1 MPMTFDRDDLKHL
14 VRYFDRQV
22 RVSRLRSK
30 YGLSNRGLFQAL
42 VEARR
47 RAIIGK
53 STFARL
59 RFRKIS
65 SPFPQDAETRFKVML
80 SCLNTELKQA
90 CLLEL
95 EDYPRTYVEIGKRL
109 AEDTTITLPSLQT
122 FSTYF
127 PDSFVPGGLATE
139 ERLGRGFGL
148 RRRYFGISTAGRK
161 YGQPLAAF
169 SLRFAVDNGVSLYEL
184 LGQSRMPRDSA
195 SPYNRIRIVELV
207 SQGYGR
213 MIDLMDALGL
223 QIEDVRQHL
232 DKLQQLGILKYDSL
246 DLGRGETKAYT
257 WTPEKLPK
265 EAKTV
270 RELKSLTQ
278 RVADWLYHH
287 RKGGRKEIAAALGHK
302 HPTNISQVLVGLVE
316 QGLAS
321 TSFAS
326 TDKSRINLLEG
337 SSAVIDFAQSVRN
350 ALKGGVE
357 LRRMRAML
365 EEFVRDKKVR
375 CKYLDAGLAL
385 YTEVSPFL
393 DARTGSEREAE
404 LLDFVR
410 EYASAHAAGPR
421 PVDVVRGLGWSHGV
435 VTLYLRA
442 LIAKGAL
449 LKQRKGPAV
458 AYRIC

>member
-1 MPMTFDRDDLKHL
+1 MSFERDDLKHL
-14 VRYFDRQV
+14 VRDFERQV
-22 RVSRLRSK
+22 RISRLRSK
-30 YGLSNRGLFQAL
+30 YRLSNRGLFQAL

-47 RAIIGK
+47 RVIIGK
-53 STFARL
+53 SAFTRL
-59 RFRKIS
+59 RFRRIS
-65 SPFPQDAETRFKVML
+65 SPFPQDAEARFRVIL

-95 EDYPRTYVEIGKRL
+95 EDYPRTYFEIAKRL
-109 AEDTTITLPSLQT
+109 VSDTTITLPSLQT

-148 RRRYFGISTAGRK
+148 MRRFFGVSKAGKK
-161 YGQPLAAF
+161 YGQPLAAY
-169 SLRFAVDNGVSLYEL
+169 SLRFAVDNGISLYEL
-184 LGQSRMPRDSA
+184 LGQSQISRDSI

-207 SQGYGR
+207 SQGCGR

-232 DKLQQLGILKYDSL
+232 DKLQQLGILKYGSL

-257 WTPEKLPK
+257 WTPGRQPQ

-270 RELKSLTQ
+270 RELKSLTG
-278 RVADWLYHH
+278 RVADWLYRH

-321 TSFAS
+321 TPFAS
-326 TDKSRINLLEG
+326 TDKSRISLLEG
-337 SSAVIDFAQSVRN
+337 SSPFIYFAQRVRN
-350 ALKGGVE
+350 SLKEGVE
-357 LRRMRAML
+357 LSGMRAML

-385 YTEVSPFL
+385 YMETSPFL
-393 DARTGSEREAE
+393 DARTAREREAQ
-404 LLDFVR
+404 LLEFVR
-410 EYASAHAAGPR
+410 GYVSVHAGGPR
-421 PVDVVRGLGWSHGV
+421 PVDVVKGLGWSHGAV
-435 VTLYLRA
+435 NVYLRS

-458 AYRIC
+458 RYRVC